1 MSKTKRLLSPLECLQ
16 LAWAMKLRDFRQW
29 CMPTTQGVYDWK
41 RRRLEAAIV
50 VAKTSMVDDVE
61 SMLKA
66 IQENDNAKNAGYKN
80 NTNSKK

>member
-1 MSKTKRLLSPLECLQ
+1 
-16 LAWAMKLRDFRQW
+16 
-29 CMPTTQGVYDWK
+29 MPTTQGVYDWK

-80 NTNSKK
+80 NINSKK